1 MALTWW
7 NIKPFIS
14 SLPCSCFC
22 GGFLLPAF
30 LWCLNW
36 YKKPRPLKAI
46 KSGLKADAI
55 LSFKGSRA
63 GLLRSIKVCWTSA
76 CKLVALFL
84 HWENERR
91 PKDFESP
98 EDKLSHQ
105 WKMKLKIWLEM
116 PWPCLQFV
124 YHFSPL
130 RIASGMKSNMAEA
143 PSWCIK
149 GMKRR
154 PAWKKE
160 KSSWPSSTSSLAF
173 AAVCTKK
180 F

>member
-1 MALTWW
+1 MVV
-7 NIKPFIS
+7 FCC
-14 SLPCSCFC
+14 LPSYD
-22 GGFLLPAF
+22 ASIDI
-30 LWCLNW
+30 
-36 YKKPRPLKAI
+36 KKPRPLKAI

-55 LSFKGSRA
+55 AFFLSKVPAA

-76 CKLVALFL
+76 CKLVALFCTGKKAKGQRTSSSF
-84 HWENERR
+84 WKARRQAFSSMKDEVENLVRCHA
-91 PKDFESP
+91 S
-98 EDKLSHQ
+98 
-105 WKMKLKIWLEM
+105 
-116 PWPCLQFV
+116 CLQFV